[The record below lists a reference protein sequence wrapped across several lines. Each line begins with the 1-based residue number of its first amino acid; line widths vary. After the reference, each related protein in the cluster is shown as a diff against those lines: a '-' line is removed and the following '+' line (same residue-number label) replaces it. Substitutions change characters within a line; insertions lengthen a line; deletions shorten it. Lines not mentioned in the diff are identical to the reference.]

1 MTGPSGTRAGVV
13 VAAFIAGALG
23 GTLAG
28 VGVAVAYRPS
38 APAPVATTAP
48 GEGSVDAVSAG
59 TTRLEIKG
67 GDSEAIKAAIA
78 TVDPSVVN
86 VTTHPETLVSWWGEP
101 LEVPGG
107 QGTGFVV
114 DAKRGLILTNQ
125 HVVQTDQEPR
135 IKMLQ
140 PNGKSVELQ
149 GFTVARSPRDDVAL
163 VRVDAENLPQAELGD
178 SKSLKVGDW
187 VVAIGSPFGL
197 DHTATVGVVSALQR
211 RFTDGR
217 SYYEDMV
224 QTDAAINSGNSG
236 GPLIDLAGRVIGM
249 NTMITS
255 PSGASAGVGFAIAS
269 EKLAR
274 TKKALLSA
282 NDIGVQIGS
291 PSRRWLMLT
300 RAPDGYP
307 CQVQGLV
314 EGGSAAAA
322 GMQEGD
328 VLLKMGGHDITSPD
342 EMLKVIDETE
352 PNTMLPVSVYRYDPQ
367 SGRGGT
373 VELKVKVVRRGDM

>member
-1 MTGPSGTRAGVV
+1 MASPTSARGGIV

-23 GTLAG
+23 GIVAG
-28 VGVAVAYRPS
+28 VGVALAYRPS
-38 APAPVATTAP
+38 ATVAPAETL
-48 GEGSVDAVSAG
+48 GSGDAVAG
-59 TTRLEIKG
+59 TAGVTKLEIKG

-78 TVDPSVVN
+78 RVDPAVVN

-114 DAKRGLILTNQ
+114 NAKRGYIITNQ
-125 HVVQTDQEPR
+125 HVVENDQAPR

-140 PNGKSVELQ
+140 PDGKNVELQ
-149 GFTVARSPRDDVAL
+149 GFTVARSREDDVAL
-163 VRVDAENLPQAELGD
+163 VRVDAANLPEAELGD
-178 SKSLKVGDW
+178 SKSLRVGDW

-217 SYYEDMV
+217 SYYEDMI

-249 NTMITS
+249 NTVITS

-269 EKLAR
+269 EKLAHAE
-274 TKKALLSA
+274 KALLSA
-282 NDIGVQIGS
+282 NDIGVQIGT
-291 PSRRWLMLT
+291 PSRRWLVLT
-300 RAPDGYP
+300 SAPDGYP
-307 CQVQGLV
+307 CQVLRVV
-314 EGGSAAAA
+314 EGGPAAQA
-322 GMQEGD
+322 GMREGD
-328 VLLKMGGHDITSPD
+328 LILKMGGREITSSD
-342 EMLKVIDETE
+342 AMLSVIDQTQ
-352 PNTMLPVSVYRYDPQ
+352 PNGVLQVTVYRYDQQ

-373 VELKVKVVRRGDM
+373 TELKVKVMRRGDM

>member
-1 MTGPSGTRAGVV
+1 MASPTSARGGIV

-23 GTLAG
+23 GIVAG
-28 VGVAVAYRPS
+28 VGVALAYRPS
-38 APAPVATTAP
+38 ATVAPAETL
-48 GEGSVDAVSAG
+48 GSRDAVAG
-59 TTRLEIKG
+59 TAGVTKLEIKG

-78 TVDPSVVN
+78 RVDPAVVN

-114 DAKRGLILTNQ
+114 NAKRGYIITNQ
-125 HVVQTDQEPR
+125 HVVENDQAPR

-140 PNGKSVELQ
+140 PDGKNVELQ
-149 GFTVARSPRDDVAL
+149 GFTVARSREDDVAL
-163 VRVDAENLPQAELGD
+163 VRVDAANLPEAELGD
-178 SKSLKVGDW
+178 SKSLRVGDW

-217 SYYEDMV
+217 SYYEDMI

-249 NTMITS
+249 NTVITS

-269 EKLAR
+269 EKLAHAE
-274 TKKALLSA
+274 KALLSA
-282 NDIGVQIGS
+282 NDIGVQIGT
-291 PSRRWLMLT
+291 PSRRWLVLT
-300 RAPDGYP
+300 SAPDGYP
-307 CQVQGLV
+307 CQVLRVV
-314 EGGSAAAA
+314 EGGPAAQA
-322 GMQEGD
+322 GMREGD
-328 VLLKMGGHDITSPD
+328 LILKMGGREITSSD
-342 EMLKVIDETE
+342 AMLSVIDQTQ
-352 PNTMLPVSVYRYDPQ
+352 PNGVLQVTVYRYDQQ

-373 VELKVKVVRRGDM
+373 TELKVKVMRRGDM